1 MPELI
6 SILLITG
13 LAAAL
18 LALVFVFR
26 RYQQVKSEFEQAH
39 SEKQQAVD
47 QRNTIQ
53 AQQRAADQRLQDVQ
67 SQLETA
73 QSRVRELEHSNI
85 QLQQRTSDLQSQ
97 LDSQLANAQTIQQ
110 HLEEAQ
116 QRAQSL
122 AASVEQSQN
131 HVHKQEQTTALLQQ
145 LADTSYDALLVLDA
159 NYNVLATNRAANEL
173 FSVTTLTP
181 DTTLIDI
188 SHSPILEM
196 MIEDTLA
203 NEEESLE
210 EQMTIGDHTFLIS
223 TQVIRQKDTMLIGLA
238 LQDISQLIR
247 LNRARRDM
255 VANIS
260 HELRTPIANIR
271 LIIDGLFHEQD
282 KPKRKESISS
292 LRAIAHETETLLWL
306 VQEMADLSMIE
317 SGQAIIRLVDVPLCE
332 ITEEAGERLAD
343 QMDNKR
349 LKFVEKVSEDMHV
362 LCDRDLIQRVI
373 VNLLHNAMKWSP
385 TGGTIT
391 LTADQQGDEV
401 VISIVDNGPGV
412 ADDQVD
418 RIFERFYQVDASRSG
433 GEGTGLGL
441 AICKHIVT
449 AHGGR
454 IWAEGNSQGGGGH
467 FKFTLLSSEN
477 MDTSLTPTSMNAV
490 ADNNLN
496 HREDR

>member
-1 MPELI
+1 MPEILVIILI
-6 SILLITG
+6 AAVFASLI
-13 LAAAL
+13 AL
-18 LALVFVFR
+18 FFVFR
-26 RYQQVKSEFEQAH
+26 EYRQLKVTAEQREIEKHQISEQL
-39 SEKQQAVD
+39 
-47 QRNTIQ
+47 N
-53 AQQRAADQRLQDVQ
+53 RLQTQ
-67 SQLETA
+67 QLSAQERLQESQHQLEAA
-73 QSRVRELEHSNI
+73 QTRIRELEHQNSERHQQIDTQTATI
-85 QLQQRTSDLQSQ
+85 QTLQHSLKESEQREQALINNQVEWRNRLQQ
-97 LDSQLANAQTIQQ
+97 
-110 HLEEAQ
+110 
-116 QRAQSL
+116 
-122 AASVEQSQN
+122 
-131 HVHKQEQTTALLQQ
+131 QEQRTALLRQ
-145 LADTSYDALLVLDA
+145 LSDSAYDALLVLDA
-159 NYNVLATNRAANEL
+159 NYKVLATNKAANEL
-173 FSVTTLTP
+173 FGIEQLTS
-181 DTTLIDI
+181 DLTLIDVTR
-188 SHSPILEM
+188 SPVLEM
-196 MIEDTLA
+196 MVEDTLV

-210 EQMTIGDHTFLIS
+210 EQMTLGEHTFLVS
-223 TQVIRQKDTMLIGLA
+223 TQVIRQNENVLIGLA

-317 SGQAIIRLVDVPLCE
+317 SGQAIIRMVDVALWN
-332 ITEEAGERLAD
+332 ITEEATDRLAD
-343 QMDNKR
+343 QMDAKH
-349 LKFVEKVSEDMHV
+349 LKFVKKISENIHV
-362 LCDRDLIQRVI
+362 LCDRDLIQRVL

-391 LTADQQGDEV
+391 LAAEQENDEV
-401 VISIVDNGPGV
+401 VISIFDNGPGV
-412 ADDQVD
+412 PDDQVD

-454 IWAEGNSQGGGGH
+454 IWAEGNSQGRGGR

-477 MDTSLTPTSMNAV
+477 LDTSLMQSNVNAGIE
-490 ADNNLN
+490 NGLN
-496 HREDR
+496 STEKK